1 MKKEKIILYFTI
13 FLMCIMLFCI
23 VFMQFK
29 TANQTNLTDIKN
41 MNEDELKKEIISWQ
55 NKYFKANTQLEDI
68 NNKIN
73 EYEGSIYNNKESS
86 DILMEEQEETDKLVG
101 KTNVEGEGVVI
112 VLEDNEEQQI
122 LSNQLLSLVN
132 ELKYAGAEAISINGN
147 RIINST
153 DIVDVN
159 YVIMLEGKKLSS
171 PYEIKAIGNQ
181 NYLSSTLNAKQG
193 LMSTYKETG
202 ITITME
208 EENNVQIP
216 KYDGEIKLEYGS
228 K

>member
-1 MKKEKIILYFTI
+1 MKKDKIILYFTI

-41 MNEDELKKEIISWQ
+41 MNEDELEKEIISWQ
-55 NKYFKANTQLEDI
+55 NKYMEVNMQLEDT
-68 NNKIN
+68 NSKIN
-73 EYEGSIYNNKESS
+73 EYEGSIFNNKESS
-86 DILMEEQEETDKLVG
+86 EILNKEQEESAKLVG
-101 KTNVEGEGVVI
+101 KTDVEGEGIVI

-122 LSNQLLSLVN
+122 TSNQLLSLVN
-132 ELKYAGAEAISINGN
+132 ELKYAGAEAISINDN

-159 YVIMLEGKKLSS
+159 YIVMMEGKKISS

-181 NYLSSTLNAKQG
+181 TYLSSTLNAKQG
-193 LMSTYKETG
+193 LVSTYKETG

-208 EENNVQIP
+208 ENNKVQIP